1 MKNTTDWRVDAE
13 SRIYVTAAEKT
24 TFRWLLQTYLTEERA
39 FAREMTEWESDFTG
53 SFSSYLSPGCRICRQ
68 GASLVLFVTGICDRD
83 CFYCPLSMERSGKDV
98 VYANE
103 RRAGSD
109 SEIIEEAHAIGALG
123 TGITGGEPLL
133 KREFVKRSIR
143 SLKREF
149 GEDHHIHLYTG
160 ARPGP
165 SSLRELAEAG
175 LDEIRFHPPASEWSE
190 PGWLS
195 EALREAK
202 SAGLL
207 AGVEIP
213 AIDPAPGIVEAVL
226 KNDAFL
232 NLNELEFSETN
243 QSALRAL
250 GFRSKDYGCGAVGSE
265 LAAEHFRVEGLR
277 VHYCSSAF
285 KDAVQLRERLK
296 RRAARTARPFDL
308 ATEDGTLIYG
318 VIEAADRA
326 GWVGG
331 AGAGARVGA
340 VGLASAVERLKGLGV
355 PEEMYHLSEERIE
368 IAGWILEDIVQELEP
383 MGWELALEE
392 RYPIEGGPVVE
403 RIPL

>member
-1 MKNTTDWRVDAE
+1 
-13 SRIYVTAAEKT
+13 
-24 TFRWLLQTYLTEERA
+24 
-39 FAREMTEWESDFTG
+39 MTEWESDLTG

-68 GASLVLFVTGICDRD
+68 GASLVLFVTGVCERD
-83 CFYCPLSMERSGKDV
+83 CFYCPLSEERRGRDV

-103 RRAGSD
+103 RRVRSD
-109 SEIIEEAHAIGALG
+109 LEIIEEAKAIGALG

-133 KREFVKRSIR
+133 KRDFVERSIR

-149 GEDHHIHLYTG
+149 GGDHHIHLYTG

-165 SSLRELAEAG
+165 SSLRDLVEAG
-175 LDEIRFHPPASEWSE
+175 LDEIRFHPPTSKWSE
-190 PGWLS
+190 PRWLS
-195 EALREAK
+195 KALRDAK

-207 AGVEIP
+207 VGVEIP
-213 AIDPAPGIVEAVL
+213 AIGPAPGVVEAVL

-243 QSALRAL
+243 QLALRGL
-250 GFRSKDYGCGAVGSE
+250 GFRSEELGCGAVGSE
-265 LAAEHFRVEGLR
+265 SVAREHFKVEGLR

-296 RRAARTARPFDL
+296 RRAERTARPFDL
-308 ATEDGTLIYG
+308 PTEDGTLICG
-318 VIEAADRA
+318 VILPSDQT
-326 GWVGG
+326 GG
-331 AGAGARVGA
+331 ADGL
-340 VGLASAVERLKGLGV
+340 GLAPAVERLKRLGV
-355 PEEMYHLSEERIE
+355 PKEMYTLSDGRIE
-368 IAGWILEDIVQELEP
+368 IAGWILEDIVSYLEDT
-383 MGWELALEE
+383 GCRLALEE

>member
-1 MKNTTDWRVDAE
+1 
-13 SRIYVTAAEKT
+13 
-24 TFRWLLQTYLTEERA
+24 
-39 FAREMTEWESDFTG
+39 MTEWESDFTG

-68 GASLVLFVTGICDRD
+68 GASLVLFVTGVCERD
-83 CFYCPLSMERSGKDV
+83 CFYCPLSEERRGRDV

-133 KREFVKRSIR
+133 KMEFVKRSIR

-165 SSLRELAEAG
+165 SSLQSLAEAG
-175 LDEIRFHPPASEWSE
+175 LDEIRFHPPTSEWSE
-190 PGWLS
+190 PRQLS
-195 EALREAK
+195 ETLREAK

-213 AIDPAPGIVEAVL
+213 TIGPAPGVVEAVL

-243 QSALRAL
+243 QLALRRL
-250 GFRSKDYGCGAVGSE
+250 GFRSNDHGCGAVGSE
-265 LAAEHFRVEGLR
+265 LAASQFKVEGLK
-277 VHYCSSAF
+277 VHYCTSTF

-296 RRAARTARPFDL
+296 RRAERTARPFDL
-308 ATEDGTLIYG
+308 ATEDGTLVYG
-318 VIEAADRA
+318 VILAGDRTGRA
-326 GWVGG
+326 GTGG
-331 AGAGARVGA
+331 
-340 VGLASAVERLKGLGV
+340 VGLASAVERLKELGV
-355 PEEMYHLSEERIE
+355 PEDMYILAEGRIE
-368 IAGWILEDIVQELEP
+368 IAGWILEDIVSDLD
-383 MGWELALEE
+383 GTGCDLALEE
-392 RYPIEGGPVVE
+392 RYPIEGGPVME

>member
-1 MKNTTDWRVDAE
+1 MTD
-13 SRIYVTAAEKT
+13 
-24 TFRWLLQTYLTEERA
+24 
-39 FAREMTEWESDFTG
+39 REWVSEFTG

-68 GASLVLFVTGICDRD
+68 GASLVLFVTGVCDRD
-83 CFYCPLSMERSGKDV
+83 CFYCPLSTERRGKDV

-109 SEIIEEAHAIGALG
+109 SEIIEEARAIRALG

-133 KREFVKRSIR
+133 KRDLVIKSIR
-143 SLKREF
+143 ALKREF

-165 SSLRELAEAG
+165 SSLRDLAEAG

-190 PGWLS
+190 PRWLS
-195 EALREAK
+195 ETLREAK

-213 AIDPAPGIVEAVL
+213 AIGPAPGIVEAVM
-226 KNDAFL
+226 KADAFL

-243 QSALRAL
+243 QEALRRL

-318 VIEAADRA
+318 VILPRE
-326 GWVGG
+326 GI
-331 AGAGARVGA
+331 
-340 VGLASAVERLKGLGV
+340 VGLETVMDTLAALGV
-355 PEEMYHLSEERIE
+355 PEEMYAPSMGRIE

-383 MGWELALEE
+383 IGWELALEE

>member
-1 MKNTTDWRVDAE
+1 
-13 SRIYVTAAEKT
+13 
-24 TFRWLLQTYLTEERA
+24 
-39 FAREMTEWESDFTG
+39 MTEWESDFTG

-68 GASLVLFVTGICDRD
+68 GASLVLFVSGVCDRD
-83 CFYCPLSMERSGKDV
+83 CFYCPLSTERRGKDV
-98 VYANE
+98 GYANE

-109 SEIIEEAHAIGALG
+109 SEIIEEARAIGALG

-133 KREFVKRSIR
+133 KREFVKRSIQ

-165 SSLRELAEAG
+165 SSLRDLAEAG

-195 EALREAK
+195 ETLREAK

-213 AIDPAPGIVEAVL
+213 AIGPAPGIVEAVL

-250 GFRSKDYGCGAVGSE
+250 GFRSQDYGCGAIGSE
-265 LAAEHFRVEGLR
+265 AVALEHFRVEGLR

-308 ATEDGTLIYG
+308 ATEDGTLIFG
-318 VIEAADRA
+318 VIEPADRVGA
-326 GWVGG
+326 GVGVG
-331 AGAGARVGA
+331 AGAVS
-340 VGLASAVERLKGLGV
+340 LAVERLAGLGV
-355 PEEMYHLSEERIE
+355 PEEMYILSEGRIE
-368 IAGWILEDIVQELEP
+368 IAGWILEDMVPDLD
-383 MGWELALEE
+383 GLGCKLALEE
-392 RYPIEGGPVVE
+392 RYPLEGGPVVE

>member
-1 MKNTTDWRVDAE
+1 
-13 SRIYVTAAEKT
+13 
-24 TFRWLLQTYLTEERA
+24 
-39 FAREMTEWESDFTG
+39 MTEWESDFTG
-53 SFSSYLSPGCRICRQ
+53 SFSSYLSPGCQICRQ
-68 GASLVLFVTGICDRD
+68 GASLVLFVTGICERD
-83 CFYCPLSMERSGKDV
+83 CFYCPLSTERHDRDV

-103 RRAGSD
+103 RRVGSD
-109 SEIIEEAHAIGALG
+109 LDIIEEAKAIGALG

-133 KREFVKRSIR
+133 KRNLVQRSIR

-165 SSLRELAEAG
+165 SSLRKLAEAG
-175 LDEIRFHPPASEWSE
+175 LDEIRFHPPTSEWSE
-190 PGWLS
+190 TGWLG
-195 EALREAK
+195 EALQNAK

-213 AIDPAPGIVEAVL
+213 AIGPAPGVVEAVL

-243 QSALRAL
+243 QSALLAL
-250 GFRSKDYGCGAVGSE
+250 GFKSQDYGCGAVGSE
-265 LAAEHFRVEGLR
+265 SVALDHFLVEGLK
-277 VHYCSSAF
+277 VHYCTSAF

-296 RRAARTARPFDL
+296 RRAERTARPFDL
-308 ATEDGTLIYG
+308 PTEDGTLIYG
-318 VIEAADRA
+318 VIEAVDRA
-326 GWVGG
+326 GAGG
-331 AGAGARVGA
+331 L
-340 VGLASAVERLKGLGV
+340 GLTSAVERLAGLGV
-355 PEEMYHLSEERIE
+355 PEEMYTLAEGRIE
-368 IAGWILEDIVQELEP
+368 IAGWILEDIVSDLDGTECD
-383 MGWELALEE
+383 LALEE

>member
-1 MKNTTDWRVDAE
+1 
-13 SRIYVTAAEKT
+13 
-24 TFRWLLQTYLTEERA
+24 
-39 FAREMTEWESDFTG
+39 MTEWESDFTG

-68 GASLVLFVTGICDRD
+68 GASLVLFVSGVCERD
-83 CFYCPLSMERSGKDV
+83 CFYCPLSEERRGKDV

-109 SEIIEEAHAIGALG
+109 SEIIEEARAIGALG

-133 KREFVKRSIR
+133 KRDFVIRSIR
-143 SLKREF
+143 ALKREF

-165 SSLRELAEAG
+165 SSLRDLAEAG
-175 LDEIRFHPPASEWSE
+175 LDEIRFHPPASEWSD
-190 PGWLS
+190 PRQLS
-195 EALREAK
+195 ETLREAK
-202 SAGLL
+202 FAGLL

-213 AIDPAPGIVEAVL
+213 AIGPAPGIVEAVM
-226 KNDAFL
+226 KADAFL

-243 QSALRAL
+243 QSALQAL
-250 GFRSKDYGCGAVGSE
+250 GFKSQEYGCGAVGSE
-265 LAAEHFRVEGLR
+265 AVALEHFRVEGLK
-277 VHYCSSAF
+277 VHYCSSTF

-318 VIEAADRA
+318 VIQPCDETADRA
-326 GWVGG
+326 GG
-331 AGAGARVGA
+331 AGAGGSG
-340 VGLASAVERLKGLGV
+340 GLASAAELLRGHGV
-355 PEEMYHLSEERIE
+355 PEEMYTLSEGRIE
-368 IAGWILEDIVQELEP
+368 IAGWILEDIVSDLD
-383 MGWELALEE
+383 GLGCKLALEE

>member
-1 MKNTTDWRVDAE
+1 MHTQ
-13 SRIYVTAAEKT
+13 
-24 TFRWLLQTYLTEERA
+24 LQTYLTEERSPPGKMTD
-39 FAREMTEWESDFTG
+39 REWVSEFTG

-68 GASLVLFVTGICDRD
+68 GASLVLFVTGVCDRG
-83 CFYCPLSMERSGKDV
+83 CFYCPLSEERRGIDV
-98 VYANE
+98 AYANE

-109 SEIIEEAHAIGALG
+109 SEILEEAHAIGALG

-133 KREFVKRSIR
+133 KMEFVLKSIR
-143 SLKREF
+143 ALKGEF
-149 GEDHHIHLYTG
+149 GEEHHIHLYTG
-160 ARPGP
+160 SKPGP
-165 SSLRELAEAG
+165 SSLRGLAEAG
-175 LDEIRFHPPASEWSE
+175 LDEIRFHPPTSEWSE
-190 PGWLS
+190 PGWLYK
-195 EALREAK
+195 ALLDAK

-213 AIDPAPGIVEAVL
+213 AIGPAAGIVEAVM
-226 KNDAFL
+226 KADAFL

-243 QSALRAL
+243 QEALKRL

-265 LAAEHFRVEGLR
+265 LAAEHFRMEGLR

-296 RRAARTARPFDL
+296 RRAERTARPFDL

-318 VIEAADRA
+318 VIEAANRA
-326 GWVGG
+326 GG
-331 AGAGARVGA
+331 AGAGAGA
-340 VGLASAVERLKGLGV
+340 AGLASAVERLKGLGV
-355 PEEMYHLSEERIE
+355 PEELYSISEGRIE

>member
-1 MKNTTDWRVDAE
+1 
-13 SRIYVTAAEKT
+13 
-24 TFRWLLQTYLTEERA
+24 
-39 FAREMTEWESDFTG
+39 MTEWESDFTG

-68 GASLVLFVTGICDRD
+68 GASLVLFVTGICERD
-83 CFYCPLSMERSGKDV
+83 CFYCPLSMERRGKDV

-109 SEIIEEAHAIGALG
+109 SEIIEEAKAIGALG

-133 KREFVKRSIR
+133 KRDFVIKSIR

-165 SSLRELAEAG
+165 SSLRDLAEAG
-175 LDEIRFHPPASEWSE
+175 LNEIRFHPPTSEWSE
-190 PGWLS
+190 PRWLS
-195 EALREAK
+195 KTLQDAK

-213 AIDPAPGIVEAVL
+213 AIGPAPGVVEAVL
-226 KNDAFL
+226 KSDAFL

-243 QSALRAL
+243 QQALRRL
-250 GFRSKDYGCGAVGSE
+250 GFRSKDYGCGAVGSD
-265 LAAEHFRVEGLR
+265 LFAEQFRVEGLK
-277 VHYCSSAF
+277 VHFCSSAF

-296 RRAARTARPFDL
+296 RRAERTARPFDL
-308 ATEDGTLIYG
+308 PTEDGTLICG
-318 VIEAADRA
+318 VILPSD
-326 GWVGG
+326 G
-331 AGAGARVGA
+331 AGRAESVSL
-340 VGLASAVERLKGLGV
+340 VVDRLKGLGV
-355 PEEMYHLSEERIE
+355 PDDMYVLSQDRIE
-368 IAGWILEDIVQELEP
+368 IAGWILEDIVSELQDTECR
-383 MGWELALEE
+383 LALEE
-392 RYPIEGGPVVE
+392 RYPIEGGPVLE

>member
-1 MKNTTDWRVDAE
+1 MLQVFNPSVVKAFN
-13 SRIYVTAAEKT
+13 IYQKPAPNLFNRGEGSCA
-24 TFRWLLQTYLTEERA
+24 
-39 FAREMTEWESDFTG
+39 EMTEWESDFTG

-83 CFYCPLSMERSGKDV
+83 CFYCPLSEERRGKDV

-103 RRAGSD
+103 RRVNTD
-109 SEIIEEAHAIGALG
+109 IEIIEEAKAIGALG

-133 KREFVKRSIR
+133 KRDFVIKSIR

-165 SSLRELAEAG
+165 SSLRDLAEAG
-175 LDEIRFHPPASEWSE
+175 LNEIRFHPPTSEWSE
-190 PGWLS
+190 PRWLS
-195 EALREAK
+195 KTLQDAK

-213 AIDPAPGIVEAVL
+213 AIGPAPGVVEAVL
-226 KNDAFL
+226 KSDAFL

-250 GFRSKDYGCGAVGSE
+250 GFRSKDYGCGAEGSE
-265 LAAEHFRVEGLR
+265 LAAERFKVEGLK
-277 VHYCSSAF
+277 VHFCSSAF

-296 RRAARTARPFDL
+296 RRAERTARPFDHP
-308 ATEDGTLIYG
+308 TEDGTLIYG
-318 VIEAADRA
+318 VILPCDQAEAA
-326 GWVGG
+326 GPGG
-331 AGAGARVGA
+331 AGAGAVAGGA
-340 VGLASAVERLKGLGV
+340 GPGLASAVERLAGLGV
-355 PEEMYHLSEERIE
+355 PEEMYTLAEGRIE
-368 IAGWILEDIVQELEP
+368 IAGWILEDIVADLD
-383 MGWELALEE
+383 GTGCDLALEE
-392 RYPIEGGPVVE
+392 RYPIEGGPVLE

>member
-1 MKNTTDWRVDAE
+1 
-13 SRIYVTAAEKT
+13 
-24 TFRWLLQTYLTEERA
+24 
-39 FAREMTEWESDFTG
+39 MTEWESDFTG

-68 GASLVLFVTGICDRD
+68 GASLVLFVTGICERD
-83 CFYCPLSMERSGKDV
+83 CFYCPLSEERRGKDV

-133 KREFVKRSIR
+133 KRDFVIKSIR

-149 GEDHHIHLYTG
+149 GEEHHIHLYTG

-165 SSLRELAEAG
+165 SSLQKLADAG
-175 LDEIRFHPPASEWSE
+175 LNEIRFHPPTSEWSE

-195 EALREAK
+195 GALQNAK

-213 AIDPAPGIVEAVL
+213 AIGPAPGIIEAVL
-226 KNDAFL
+226 RNDAFL

-243 QSALRAL
+243 QEALQGL
-250 GFRSKDYGCGAVGSE
+250 GFRSKDYGCGAVGSH
-265 LAAEHFRVEGLR
+265 LAAEQFKVEGLR
-277 VHYCSSAF
+277 VHYCSSGF

-296 RRAARTARPFDL
+296 RRAERTARAFDL
-308 ATEDGTLIYG
+308 STEDGTLIYG
-318 VIEAADRA
+318 VILPVDRA
-326 GWVGG
+326 GAGG
-331 AGAGARVGA
+331 
-340 VGLASAVERLKGLGV
+340 VGLASAVERLKALEV
-355 PEEMYHLSEERIE
+355 PVEMYSLFEGRIE
-368 IAGWILEDIVQELEP
+368 IAGWILEDIVSDLEDTDCR
-383 MGWELALEE
+383 LVLEE

>member
-1 MKNTTDWRVDAE
+1 MTD
-13 SRIYVTAAEKT
+13 
-24 TFRWLLQTYLTEERA
+24 
-39 FAREMTEWESDFTG
+39 REWVSEFTG

-68 GASLVLFVTGICDRD
+68 GASLVLFVTGVCDRD
-83 CFYCPLSMERSGKDV
+83 CFYCPLSEERRGRDV
-98 VYANE
+98 AYANE
-103 RRAGSD
+103 RRAESD
-109 SEIIEEAHAIGALG
+109 LDIIEEAHAIGALG

-133 KREFVKRSIR
+133 KMEFVLKSIR
-143 SLKREF
+143 ALKGEF

-190 PGWLS
+190 PRWLGKG
-195 EALREAK
+195 LRDAK

-213 AIDPAPGIVEAVL
+213 AIGPAPGIVEAVM
-226 KNDAFL
+226 KADAFL

-243 QSALRAL
+243 QEALRRL

-265 LAAEHFRVEGLR
+265 LAADQFKVKGLK

-296 RRAARTARPFDL
+296 RRAERTARPFDL

-318 VIEAADRA
+318 VILPCDEAGGAD
-326 GWVGG
+326 G
-331 AGAGARVGA
+331 AGAGIAGL
-340 VGLASAVERLKGLGV
+340 GLASAVERLKGLGV
-355 PEEMYHLSEERIE
+355 PEELYSISEGRIE
-368 IAGWILEDIVQELEP
+368 IAGWILEDIVPDLDGL
-383 MGWELALEE
+383 GWELALEE